1 MRISDWSS
9 DVCSSDL
16 LLAPSTAEALLFW
29 SIGSLLIGN
38 RGLRGHPVRTTLFAI
53 TTLVFSVLMP
63 AQCYALVY
71 SNSFISV
78 LALEN
83 VAFAHLSAD
92 IRQPLLIAAAI
103 VASVVLV
110 ILCLFGTAPGRTP
123 RPWRRYAPA
132 SVAVACAV
140 AAFATNRAS
149 PVADGA
155 GGLPPGLSPVTAL
168 PLSGRQQ

>member
-71 SNSFISV
+71 SKSFISV
-78 LALEN
+78 LALEKE
-83 VAFAHLSAD
+83 AYAHFSAD
-92 IRQPLLIAAAI
+92 IRQKRSD
-103 VASVVLV
+103 ASAVGASGVMVTLYRSGERRGGEEGGRG
-110 ILCLFGTAPGRTP
+110 CGT
-123 RPWRRYAPA
+123 WW
-132 SVAVACAV
+132 
-140 AAFATNRAS
+140 AT
-149 PVADGA
+149 V
-155 GGLPPGLSPVTAL
+155 
-168 PLSGRQQ
+168 